1 MLAVTTG
8 VPCLG
13 TILHRVPVF
22 CSITKPLLSACVAH
36 TDSLSDAE
44 AQSVPPSSSALCL
57 TSHVPCLLLL
67 PCRFYAPQVF
77 LATGASTSN
86 ALLSS
91 VIIGLVNVAAII
103 VAILAVDRLGR
114 RFLLLQGGAQMV
126 VTQVGPVLITC

>member
-1 MLAVTTG
+1 VL
-8 VPCLG
+8 PC
-13 TILHRVPVF
+13 V
-22 CSITKPLLSACVAH
+22 LL
-36 TDSLSDAE
+36 
-44 AQSVPPSSSALCL
+44 P
-57 TSHVPCLLLL
+57 

-91 VIIGLVNVAAII
+91 VIIGLVNVAATI

-126 VTQVGPVLITC
+126 VTQVGHVESLKAK